1 MNLANRDDVEKLIE
15 ACIRG
20 DRKSQQQLYQAFY
33 GKMLVVCMRYASGR
47 DEAQDFLHDG
57 FLKVFAKLGSFK
69 NEGSLEGWI
78 RRIIVNN
85 TIDFV
90 RKKKEAMFIYQE
102 ESHLINLSDTLK
114 EEDEAEIEQYR
125 EIQADVILK
134 LVQNLTPA
142 YRTVFNMYVI
152 EDYSHKEIA
161 ETLNISIGSS
171 KSNLAKAK
179 MKLREM
185 FKNYSNGIKE

>member
-1 MNLANRDDVEKLIE
+1 MNLANREEVEKLIE

-20 DRKSQQQLYQAFY
+20 DRKSQQQLYQAYY
-33 GKMLVVCMRYASGR
+33 GKMLVVCMRYASNKE
-47 DEAQDFLHDG
+47 EAQDFLHDG
-57 FLKVFAKLGSFK
+57 FIKVFAKLESFK

-85 TIDFV
+85 TIDSV
-90 RKKKEAMFIYQE
+90 RKKREALFVYQE
-102 ESHLINLSDTLK
+102 DTHLLNLSETQAD
-114 EEDEAEIEQYR
+114 ENEAEI
-125 EIQADVILK
+125 IQFQNLQAEVILK
-134 LVQNLTPA
+134 LVQKLTPA

-161 ETLNISIGSS
+161 EALNISVGSS

-179 MKLREM
+179 MKIKEL
-185 FKNYSNGIKE
+185 FKNYIHGIE